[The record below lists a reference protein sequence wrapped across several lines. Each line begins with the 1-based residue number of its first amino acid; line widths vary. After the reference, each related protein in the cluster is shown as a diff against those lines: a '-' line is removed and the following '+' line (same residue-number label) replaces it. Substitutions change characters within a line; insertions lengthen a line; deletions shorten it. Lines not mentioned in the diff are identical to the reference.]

1 MKDMIYIIGIVLG
14 VGFAFK
20 VGKIE
25 GTTQALAAA
34 AIIAPTPVTEASLEK
49 QCIAW
54 FFDADLKAAKKHMC
68 GGKNGR

>member
-1 MKDMIYIIGIVLG
+1 MRDIVYILGIIIG
-14 VGFAFK
+14 VGLAFK

-34 AIIAPTPVTEASLEK
+34 AIIAPAPVTEASLEK

-68 GGKNGR
+68 GGKNGK

>member
-34 AIIAPTPVTEASLEK
+34 AKLLMLLLFQQLQHQQLVQPILF
-49 QCIAW
+49 Q
-54 FFDADLKAAKKHMC
+54 
-68 GGKNGR
+68 

>member
-1 MKDMIYIIGIVLG
+1 MRDLVYIIGIIIG
-14 VGFAFK
+14 VGLAFK

-34 AIIAPTPVTEASLEK
+34 AIIAPVPEASLEK

>member
-1 MKDMIYIIGIVLG
+1 MRDIVYILGIIIG
-14 VGFAFK
+14 VGLAFK

-34 AIIAPTPVTEASLEK
+34 AIIAPAPVTEASLEK

>member
-1 MKDMIYIIGIVLG
+1 MIYIIGIVLG

-34 AIIAPTPVTEASLEK
+34 AIIAPAPVTEASLEK

>member
-1 MKDMIYIIGIVLG
+1 MRDIVYILGIIIG

-25 GTTQALAAA
+25 GTTQALSAA
-34 AIIAPTPVTEASLEK
+34 AIIAPAPVTEASLEK

>member
-1 MKDMIYIIGIVLG
+1 MRDMIYIIGIVLG

-34 AIIAPTPVTEASLEK
+34 AIIAPAPVTEASLEK